1 MISAPGSATL
11 RHTSPERGVAGR
23 PFGAITTV
31 MSENQRAFFRI
42 DAVVPVVVHRLDR
55 DGNAWDEFPGE
66 TVDLSAGGLLLSA
79 REYVPTGHPIE
90 IVLSSTLP
98 PLELRSRARI
108 VRSWRT
114 AAGEWLSGV
123 CFERLGSQAERDLV
137 RFCFLK
143 EREMAERVSNVRIDI
158 AIPARLRR
166 SDHSVHR
173 TSTVNICADGAR
185 VTATWDAVRDE
196 EITISFSED
205 WFGRELSLLA
215 RVGRRDERGFDLEFC
230 EPTRADR
237 AAINQLIMAEE
248 RRRRAA

>member
-1 MISAPGSATL
+1 M
-11 RHTSPERGVAGR
+11 
-23 PFGAITTV
+23 TTV

-55 DGNAWDEFPGE
+55 DGNAWDEFAGE

-79 REYVPTGHPIE
+79 NEYVPTGQAIE
-90 IVLSSTLP
+90 VVLSSALP
-98 PLELRSRARI
+98 PLELRSRARV

-114 AAGEWLSGV
+114 ATGKWLSGV
-123 CFERLGSQAERDLV
+123 CFERLASQAERDLV
-137 RFCFLK
+137 KFCFMK

-158 AIPARLRR
+158 AIPGRVQRGDR
-166 SDHSVHR
+166 STHR

-185 VTATWDAVRDE
+185 VTATWEAERDE
-196 EITISFSED
+196 EVTLSFSED
-205 WFGRELSLLA
+205 WFGRELSILA

-230 EPTRADR
+230 DPTRADR

-248 RRRRAA
+248 RRRRVV

>member
-1 MISAPGSATL
+1 
-11 RHTSPERGVAGR
+11 
-23 PFGAITTV
+23 

-55 DGNAWDEFPGE
+55 DGNGWDEFSGE

-79 REYVPTGHPIE
+79 GEYVPTGQAIE
-90 IVLSSTLP
+90 VVVSSTVP

-114 AAGEWLSGV
+114 ASGQWLSGV

-137 RFCFLK
+137 KFCFMK

-158 AIPARLRR
+158 AIPGRVQRR
-166 SDHSVHR
+166 DRSLYR

-185 VTATWDAVRDE
+185 VAATWEADRDE
-196 EITISFSED
+196 EVTLSFSED
-205 WFGRELSLLA
+205 WFGRELSILA
-215 RVGRRDERGFDLEFC
+215 RVGRRDERGVDLEFC
-230 EPTRADR
+230 DPTRADR

-248 RRRRAA
+248 RRRRVA

>member
-1 MISAPGSATL
+1 
-11 RHTSPERGVAGR
+11 
-23 PFGAITTV
+23 

-55 DGNAWDEFPGE
+55 DGIPWDEFPGE

-79 REYVPTGHPIE
+79 AEYVPTGHAIE
-90 IVLSSTLP
+90 VAISSTVP

-114 AAGEWLSGV
+114 TTGEWLSGV

-137 RFCFLK
+137 KFCFLK

-158 AIPARLRR
+158 AIPARIERGDR
-166 SDHSVHR
+166 SVHR
-173 TSTVNICADGAR
+173 ASTLNICADGAR
-185 VTATWDAVRDE
+185 VAAPWDPDRDE
-196 EITISFSED
+196 EVTVSFSED
-205 WFGRELSLLA
+205 WFGRALSIRA

-230 EPTRADR
+230 DPSRADR

-248 RRRRAA
+248 RRRRVA

>member
-1 MISAPGSATL
+1 M
-11 RHTSPERGVAGR
+11 
-23 PFGAITTV
+23 TTV

-55 DGNAWDEFPGE
+55 DGNAWDEFAGE

-79 REYVPTGHPIE
+79 DEYVPTGQAIE
-90 IVLSSTLP
+90 VVLSSTLP
-98 PLELRSRARI
+98 PLELRSRARV

-114 AAGEWLSGV
+114 ATGQWLSGL

-137 RFCFLK
+137 KFCFMK
-143 EREMAERVSNVRIDI
+143 EREMAERVSNVRIDV
-158 AIPARLRR
+158 AIPGRVERR
-166 SDHSVHR
+166 DRSTHR

-185 VTATWDAVRDE
+185 VTATWDADRDE
-196 EITISFSED
+196 EVTISFSED
-205 WFGRELSLLA
+205 WFGRELSILA

-230 EPTRADR
+230 DPTRADR

-248 RRRRAA
+248 RRRRVA

>member
-1 MISAPGSATL
+1 M
-11 RHTSPERGVAGR
+11 
-23 PFGAITTV
+23 TTV

-55 DGNAWDEFPGE
+55 DGNAWDEFSGE

-79 REYVPTGHPIE
+79 GEYVPTGHPIE
-90 IVLSSTLP
+90 VEVTSTLP

-137 RFCFLK
+137 KFCFMK
-143 EREMAERVSNVRIDI
+143 EREMAERVSNVRIEI
-158 AIPARLRR
+158 AIPTRLERTDR
-166 SDHSVHR
+166 SVHR
-173 TSTVNICADGAR
+173 ASTINICADGAR
-185 VTATWDAVRDE
+185 VTAPWDAERGE
-196 EITISFSED
+196 ELTVCFSED
-205 WFGRELSLLA
+205 WFGRELSILA

-230 EPTRADR
+230 DPTRADK

-248 RRRRAA
+248 RRRRVA

>member
-1 MISAPGSATL
+1 
-11 RHTSPERGVAGR
+11 
-23 PFGAITTV
+23 

-55 DGNAWDEFPGE
+55 DGTAWDEFSGE

-79 REYVPTGHPIE
+79 GDYVPTGHAIE
-90 IVLSSTLP
+90 VVLSSTVP

-114 AAGEWLSGV
+114 SSGEWLSGV

-137 RFCFLK
+137 KFCFMK

-158 AIPARLRR
+158 AIPGRVLRGDR
-166 SDHSVHR
+166 SLHR
-173 TSTVNICADGAR
+173 TSTFNICADGAR
-185 VTATWDAVRDE
+185 VAATWEADRE
-196 EITISFSED
+196 EEVTLSFSED
-205 WFGRELSLLA
+205 WFGRELNILA
-215 RVGRRDERGFDLEFC
+215 RVGRRDERGVDLEFC
-230 EPTRADR
+230 DPTRADR

-248 RRRRAA
+248 RRRRVA

>member
-1 MISAPGSATL
+1 
-11 RHTSPERGVAGR
+11 
-23 PFGAITTV
+23 

-55 DGNAWDEFPGE
+55 DGTAWDQFAGE
-66 TVDLSAGGLLLSA
+66 TVDLSAGGLLLSSG
-79 REYVPTGHPIE
+79 EYVPTGHAIE
-90 IVLSSTLP
+90 VVVSSTVP

-114 AAGEWLSGV
+114 ASGEWLSGV

-137 RFCFLK
+137 KFCFMK

-158 AIPARLRR
+158 AIPGRVQRHDR
-166 SDHSVHR
+166 SLHR

-185 VTATWDAVRDE
+185 VAATWEADRDE
-196 EITISFSED
+196 EVTLSFSED
-205 WFGRELSLLA
+205 WFGRELSILA
-215 RVGRRDERGFDLEFC
+215 RVGRRDERGVDLEFC
-230 EPTRADR
+230 DPTRADR

-248 RRRRAA
+248 RRRRVA